1 MEISLLRETL
11 ADPHSELFL
20 PSWAWDI
27 LSFLCLSHCLVVSS
41 GPVLH
46 PFYSLNV
53 YVLGARTL
61 RDRPEQRRSVWD
73 TSRTASVPLLPQQ
86 APFPRQAASQSFL
99 LGCTHF
105 SATATALGSQRSSY
119 QNADWEG
126 PAGVLR
132 HGALCLDALMA

>member
-1 MEISLLRETL
+1 MGSNTNRSSGDAELKWQETMEISLLRETL

-61 RDRPEQRRSVWD
+61 RD
-73 TSRTASVPLLPQQ
+73 
-86 APFPRQAASQSFL
+86 
-99 LGCTHF
+99 H
-105 SATATALGSQRSSY
+105 
-119 QNADWEG
+119 
-126 PAGVLR
+126 
-132 HGALCLDALMA
+132 